1 MARALTVAISIATV
15 YITAEY
21 IAISHLKIQ
30 HRCVLLRSIVPC
42 LRITNRVSSVFGNYT
57 GS

>member
-30 HRCVLLRSIVPC
+30 HRCVRCDRSF
-42 LRITNRVSSVFGNYT
+42 RV
-57 GS
+57 